1 MNYSNK
7 TLAGALLF
15 IAAAQHTI
23 AILLA
28 QAVYPNYSTSLNY
41 ISDLGVWGKPSAIIE
56 DPSTILL
63 SLLALISVYFIHREF
78 KSRAITASIFLGS
91 LGYLLAGI
99 FPENSFIVHGTPVI
113 HTIGAFMVFV
123 FWSIAA
129 IASYKI
135 IRGPFKYFSVILGVV
150 SLVALVLYFG
160 ARPSYLGIGVG
171 GMEENDNLSTTY
183 LDDSYRR
190 KLPIFVQQRTR
201 SLTVVR

>member
-15 IAAAQHTI
+15 IAAAQYTM

-41 ISDLGVWGKPSAIIE
+41 ISDLGAWGKPSAIIE

-63 SLLALISVYFIHREF
+63 GLLALIGVYFIHREF
-78 KSRAITASIFLGS
+78 KSRVITASILLAS

-99 FPENSFIVHGTPVI
+99 FPENTFMVHGTPVI

-150 SLVALVLYFG
+150 SLVAIVLYFG
-160 ARPSYLGIGVG
+160 ARPSYLGIDVG
-171 GMEENDNLSTTY
+171 GMERMIIYPQLIWMIAIGVNLLS
-183 LDDSYRR
+183 SSN
-190 KLPIFVQQRTR
+190 KEQEA
-201 SLTVVR
+201 

>member
-1 MNYSNK
+1 MNCSNK

-15 IAAAQHTI
+15 VAAAQYTI

-56 DPSTILL
+56 NPSAILL

-78 KSRAITASIFLGS
+78 KSRVITASIFLAS

-113 HTIGAFMVFV
+113 HIIGGFTIFV

-129 IASYKI
+129 IGSYKI

-171 GMEENDNLSTTY
+171 GMERMIIYPQLIWMIAIGVNFLSSSDKEQT
-183 LDDSYRR
+183 
-190 KLPIFVQQRTR
+190 
-201 SLTVVR
+201 